1 MRYLCILL
9 LSLLA
14 ACASQL
20 PGFILSPQVFWPQS
34 NQLQQSRFAFNIADV
49 RGQQYT
55 LRLQQGAKV
64 QHIGTAN
71 DVRAQLEQTLAQAF
85 TAQGASLTADSS
97 KRLTIKISQLQAI
110 VDQRTLEHAVTNQV
124 ALTVFVEHPQGTF
137 SKTYSGDSS
146 FTAPF
151 KMDIAA
157 VERELRVL
165 TEQVL
170 TQLLQD
176 NSWQQLLRG

>member
-1 MRYLCILL
+1 MRYFCILL
-9 LSLLA
+9 LLLTG
-14 ACASQL
+14 CASQI
-20 PGFILSPQVFWPQS
+20 PGFILSPQVFWPPS
-34 NQLQQSRFAFNIADV
+34 NQLQQSRFAFNVTDV
-49 RGQQYT
+49 RGQPYT
-55 LRLQQGAKV
+55 LRLQQGSKV

-71 DVRAQLEQTLAQAF
+71 DITAQLQQTLSQAL
-85 TAQGASLTADSS
+85 TDQGAALSQDSDN
-97 KRLTIKISQLQAI
+97 RLTIKISQLQAM

-124 ALTVFVEHPQGTF
+124 ALTIYIQHPQGTF

-151 KMDIAA
+151 NMDIAA

-170 TQLLQD
+170 AQLLQD
-176 NSWQQLLRG
+176 NSWHQLLRG

>member
-1 MRYLCILL
+1 MRYVVMLALL
-9 LSLLA
+9 LAGCSNPI
-14 ACASQL
+14 
-20 PGFILSPQVFWPQS
+20 PGFILSPQVFSPQS
-34 NQLQQSRFAFNIADV
+34 NQLQQSRFAFNVEDV
-49 RGQQYT
+49 RGQQYS
-55 LRLQQGAKV
+55 LRFNQDGKV
-64 QHIGTAN
+64 QHISTAN
-71 DVRAQLEQTLAQAF
+71 DVRAQLEQTLAQAL
-85 TAQGASLTADSS
+85 TDQGAMLTADSS
-97 KRLTIKISQLQAI
+97 TRMSIKINQLQAL
-110 VDQRTLEHAVTNQV
+110 VDQRTLEHSVTNQV
-124 ALTVFVEHPQGTF
+124 SLTVFIEHAAGTF

-176 NSWQQLLRG
+176 NSWQQVLRG

>member
-1 MRYLCILL
+1 MRYFCILL
-9 LSLLA
+9 LLLTG
-14 ACASQL
+14 CASQI
-20 PGFILSPQVFWPQS
+20 PGFILSPQVFWPQL
-34 NQLQQSRFAFNIADV
+34 NQLQQSRFAFNVTDV
-49 RGQQYT
+49 RGQAYT
-55 LRLQQGAKV
+55 LRLQQGGKV
-64 QHIGTAN
+64 QHIATAN
-71 DVRAQLEQTLAQAF
+71 DVRSQLEQTLSKALIE
-85 TAQGASLTADSS
+85 QGATLNPNSS
-97 KRLTIKISQLQAI
+97 NSLTIKINQLQAI

-124 ALTVFVEHPQGTF
+124 ALTVYIQHPQGTF

-170 TQLLQD
+170 AQLLQD
-176 NSWQQLLRG
+176 ASWQQVVRG